1 MASIVSDSA
10 KQLFRNFYLRE
21 LAILGQ
27 FSVYAPEGGMN
38 TKKLDEFINK
48 YKTFDDFINEKVEAM
63 VKSYNDNAEAI
74 LELFKEG
81 KDEDDE
87 TLEEKEGLLTE
98 LAKTFIPASMSSSHL
113 DDSSKSVERLEELVT
128 LHINIHHDK
137 YLL

>member
-1 MASIVSDSA
+1 MTSIVSDMA

-38 TKKLDEFINK
+38 PKKLDEFINR
-48 YKTFDDFINEKVEAM
+48 YKTFDDFIDEKVEAM

-74 LELFKEG
+74 LDLFKKERVQ
-81 KDEDDE
+81 DDE
-87 TLEEKEGLLTE
+87 TLEEKEGLLAE
-98 LAKTFIPASMSSSHL
+98 LAKTFIPASMSSSHF
-113 DDSSKSVERLEELVT
+113 DDSSKAIERLEELVT
-128 LHINIHHDK
+128 RHVINHDK